1 MGERRADMF
10 AILPL
15 TLLGVAVA
23 VVAAMPW
30 HRPHP
35 NHLFMLELLEAHLQ
49 DGPPLKADPAEV
61 RGSRDGTAA
70 A

>member
-1 MGERRADMF
+1 MF

-15 TLLGVAVA
+15 TMLGVAVL

-35 NHLFMLELLEAHLQ
+35 NHLFMLELLKTRLQ
-49 DGPPLKADPAEV
+49 DGPELKGDSAEARNSPDRTV
-61 RGSRDGTAA
+61 GA
-70 A
+70 

>member
-1 MGERRADMF
+1 MF

-15 TLLGVAVA
+15 TLLGVTVVLVA
-23 VVAAMPW
+23 VMPW

-35 NHLFMLELLEAHLQ
+35 NHLFMLELLETLLR
-49 DGPPLKADPAEV
+49 DEPELKDDPAKIQNSGD
-61 RGSRDGTAA
+61 RTAA

>member
-1 MGERRADMF
+1 MF

-15 TLLGVAVA
+15 MLLGVAV
-23 VVAAMPW
+23 VLVAAMPW

-35 NHLFMLELLEAHLQ
+35 NHLFMLELLKTHLQ
-49 DGPPLKADPAEV
+49 DGPELEGNPAEAQN
-61 RGSRDGTAA
+61 SRDITAA